1 MSLAYF
7 EYLLTVLLLDVE
19 VEQLLLEVIDL
30 TTCLYAILRVID
42 LEEEEHVVLID
53 LLLFP
58 D

>member
-7 EYLLTVLLLDVE
+7 KYLLTVLLLNVE

-30 TTCLYAILRVID
+30 TTCLNAILRVID
-42 LEEEEHVVLID
+42 LEEEEHVVLIN
-53 LLLFP
+53 LLLLP

>member
-7 EYLLTVLLLDVE
+7 KYLLTVLLLDVK

-30 TTCLYAILRVID
+30 TACLYAIFRVID

-53 LLLFP
+53 LFLFP